1 MVSPLSSQLLVIV
14 NVSRDKH
21 FDRLLDLEILFR
33 AKYTWFVCLQ
43 MCFGG
48 MGSHEC
54 HRNPIKNIS
63 YISVF
68 LNEKP
73 DSALHSSPFPQMVSV
88 TARVTIAAETSL
100 LLPQCLSQEQAQAIQ
115 RARRRWYLYIETI
128 PLSLFPTCL

>member
-1 MVSPLSSQLLVIV
+1 MLVEINISTDFLIWKFSSEP
-14 NVSRDKH
+14 ST
-21 FDRLLDLEILFR
+21 LDL
-33 AKYTWFVCLQ
+33 FVCLQ

-68 LNEKP
+68 FNEKP

-115 RARRRWYLYIETI
+115 RARRQWYLYIETI